1 MHEGQSLLEKLEKLF
16 GDEPLDPVEEELFKW
31 FLYSYTG
38 KGSSIEDLDKLS
50 FELFKDKLTLLMDAV
65 YQWHQEEKLKQ
76 QLS

>member
-1 MHEGQSLLEKLEKLF
+1 MNEGQSLLEKLEKLF
-16 GDEPLDPVEEELFKW
+16 GNEPFDPVEEELFKW

-50 FELFKDKLTLLMDAV
+50 FELFKDKLTVLMDAV